1 MIEALRRHWRSAGF
15 RLAFYCGFLVA
26 ITMLAA
32 LAVVYLQTV
41 GVLQQRLAR
50 HVTLT
55 AQQLLQQVEDGGL
68 DAAGASIHR
77 ALTDG
82 RDSDSEIYL
91 LLDAQ
96 GQRHAGNLDR
106 ATELPSSASRPVKQR
121 VSRDGK
127 VVNAYL
133 VVHALPGGGLLVVGQ
148 DLRDQEMIESLVASA
163 SAAAGIVAVLLL
175 LAGTFVFRHELERSV
190 GAIRVTAARIAA
202 AGELRERVPESDE
215 DDDDEFALLKREINA
230 MLDRIESLMDGVRH
244 VSNTIAHNLRTPLAR
259 ILVRL
264 HQAEQAQTDPAQR
277 QRAIAAAVGE
287 IQALI
292 QVFEKLL
299 QIAEAEA
306 GARRRSFTPLA
317 LDVIATDV
325 LELYE
330 AAAEAQ
336 GTVLLREP
344 ADAVP
349 LAGDRDL
356 LAGALAN
363 LLDNALKYAGPG
375 AVVRVGT
382 EETPDGVRL
391 SVQDDGPGV
400 RPQELARLG
409 MRFHRLQPDTPGHGL
424 GLASVQAVAA
434 LHGGRLS
441 VEDASPGLRVAI
453 VLPRTE
459 R

>member
-1 MIEALRRHWRSAGF
+1 MKRALLRHWRSAGF

-26 ITMLAA
+26 ITMLAS
-32 LAVVYLQTV
+32 LAIVYLQTV
-41 GVLQQRLAR
+41 GVLQQRMAR
-50 HVTLT
+50 HVALT
-55 AQQLLQQVEDGGL
+55 AQQLLQHVQESGIES
-68 DAAGASIHR
+68 ASASIQR

-91 LLDAQ
+91 LLDRA
-96 GQRHAGNLDR
+96 GQRLAGNLEP
-106 ATELPSSASRPVKQR
+106 AAGLQAASRPLKQR
-121 VSRDGK
+121 VSRDGRA
-127 VVNAYL
+127 VNAYL
-133 VVHALPGGGLLVVGQ
+133 VAHTLPDGGLLVVGQ

-175 LAGTFVFRHELERSV
+175 LGGTFVFRHELERSV

-202 AGELRERVPESDE
+202 AGELGERVPESHE
-215 DDDDEFALLKREINA
+215 DDEFALLNREINT
-230 MLDRIESLMDGVRH
+230 MLERIESLMDGVRH

-264 HQAEQAQTDPAQR
+264 HQAEQAQGDAVPR
-277 QRAIAAAVGE
+277 QAAIAAAVAE
-287 IQALI
+287 IQSLI

-299 QIAEAEA
+299 QIAETEA
-306 GARRRSFTPLA
+306 GARRRSFTTVS
-317 LDVIATDV
+317 LDLIATDV

-330 AAAEAQ
+330 AAAEAR
-336 GTVLLREP
+336 GMALRREP
-344 ADAVP
+344 ADAVQLP
-349 LAGDRDL
+349 GDRDL

-363 LLDNALKYAGPG
+363 LLDNALKYAGTG

-382 EETPDGVRL
+382 EHTAEGVRL

-400 RPQELARLG
+400 PPQELQRLG
-409 MRFHRLQPDTPGHGL
+409 TRFHRLQPEAPGQGL

-441 VEDASPGLRVAI
+441 FEDAGPGLRVAI
-453 VLPRTE
+453 VLPPPE
-459 R
+459 H